1 VSDLSSG
8 HQEAGQQAAGPQPT
22 RSPNIWDS
30 PDVYEVENLGVD
42 RAGVIESAM
51 AALHPFAGADLVDI
65 GCGSGFHLPHFAAL
79 GCASVVGVEP
89 YPPLVELAAQRVQA
103 VPGVSVVEG
112 MAQELPLPDASV
124 DIAHARW
131 AYFFGA
137 GCEPGLREL
146 ERVVRPGGTAYIVDN
161 DATRS
166 TFGRWFTRAY
176 PTYDPLAVERFW
188 ERQGWQRERLVIRWD
203 FDSREDFEAVVRIE
217 FPETAAEGILAE
229 HEDNGVDYA
238 VSLWHRRF

>member
-1 VSDLSSG
+1 VND
-8 HQEAGQQAAGPQPT
+8 PT
-22 RSPNIWDS
+22 RSPNIWDT

-51 AALHPFAGADLVDI
+51 AALHPFEGADLVDV
-65 GCGSGFHLPHFAAL
+65 GCGSGFHLPRFVEL

-89 YPPLVELAAQRVQA
+89 HPPLVELAQERVK
-103 VPGVSVVEG
+103 GVAAARVVEG
-112 MAQELPLPDASV
+112 VAQALPLADDSV

-137 GCEPGLREL
+137 GAEPGLAEL
-146 ERVVRPGGTAYIVDN
+146 ERVLRPGGTAYVIDN

-166 TFGRWFTRAY
+166 TFGRWFMRAY
-176 PTYDPLAVERFW
+176 PSYDPLAVERFW
-188 ERQGWQRERLVIRWD
+188 SRQGWSRERLTIEWT
-203 FDSREDFEAVVRIE
+203 FDSRADFEDVVRIE

-229 HEDNGVDYA
+229 HEGTTVDYA
-238 VSLWHRRF
+238 VSLWHRRY

>member
-1 VSDLSSG
+1 MN
-8 HQEAGQQAAGPQPT
+8 EPT
-22 RSPNIWDS
+22 RSPNIWDT

-42 RAGVIESAM
+42 RAGVIEQTM
-51 AALHPFAGADLVDI
+51 DTLHPFQGADLVDV
-65 GCGSGFHLPHFAAL
+65 GCGSGFHLPRFASL
-79 GCASVVGVEP
+79 GCATVIGVEP
-89 YPPLVELAAQRVQA
+89 HPPLVELAADRVKGIA
-103 VPGVSVVEG
+103 GVRAVEG
-112 MAQELPLPDASV
+112 VAQSLPLPDDSV

-137 GCEPGLREL
+137 GCEPGLAEL
-146 ERVVRPGGTAYIVDN
+146 SRVLRPGGTAYVVDN

-188 ERQGWQRERLVIRWD
+188 NRQGWSRERLTTEWT
-203 FDSREDFEAVVRIE
+203 FDSRDDFEQVVRIE

-229 HEDNGVDYA
+229 HAGTSVDYA
-238 VSLWHRRF
+238 VSLWHRRY

>member
-1 VSDLSSG
+1 VSEPPSVPG
-8 HQEAGQQAAGPQPT
+8 PT
-22 RSPNIWDS
+22 RSPNIWDT

-42 RAGVIESAM
+42 RAGAIEAAM
-51 AALHPFAGADLVDI
+51 AALHPFEGADLVDI
-65 GCGSGFHLPHFAAL
+65 GCGSGFHLPRFAAL

-89 YPPLVELAAQRVQA
+89 HLPLVELAADRVRGLDR
-103 VPGVSVVEG
+103 VRVVEG
-112 MAQELPLPDASV
+112 MAQDLPLPDASA

-146 ERVVRPGGTAYIVDN
+146 ERVLRPGGTAYVIDN

-188 ERQGWQRERLVIRWD
+188 ARQGWSRERLVIRWD
-203 FDSREDFEAVVRIE
+203 FDSREDLEAVVRIE

-229 HEDNGVDYA
+229 HEGSGVDYA

>member
-1 VSDLSSG
+1 MND
-8 HQEAGQQAAGPQPT
+8 PT
-22 RSPNIWDS
+22 RSPNIWDT

-51 AALHPFAGADLVDI
+51 AALHPFQGADLVDV
-65 GCGSGFHLPHFAAL
+65 GCGSGFHLPRFVEL

-89 YPPLVELAAQRVQA
+89 YPPLVELAHERVKGIPTA
-103 VPGVSVVEG
+103 RVVEG
-112 MAQELPLPDASV
+112 VAQDLPLADDSV

-137 GCEPGLREL
+137 GAEPGLAEL
-146 ERVVRPGGTAYIVDN
+146 ERVMRPGGTAYVIDN

-166 TFGRWFTRAY
+166 TFGRWFRRAY
-176 PTYDPLAVERFW
+176 PSYDPLAVERFW
-188 ERQGWQRERLVIRWD
+188 SRQGWSRERLTITWT
-203 FDSREDFEAVVRIE
+203 FDSRADFEEVVRIE

-229 HEDNGVDYA
+229 HEGTTVDYA
-238 VSLWHRRF
+238 VSLWHRRY

>member
-1 VSDLSSG
+1 MND
-8 HQEAGQQAAGPQPT
+8 PT
-22 RSPNIWDS
+22 RSPNIWDT

-51 AALHPFAGADLVDI
+51 AALHPFDGADLVDV
-65 GCGSGFHLPHFAAL
+65 GCGSGFHLPRFVEL

-89 YPPLVELAAQRVQA
+89 HPPLVELAQERVKDLPSA
-103 VPGVSVVEG
+103 RVVEG
-112 MAQELPLPDASV
+112 VAQALPLADHSV

-137 GCEPGLREL
+137 GAEPGLAEL
-146 ERVVRPGGTAYIVDN
+146 ERVLRPGGTAYVIDN

-166 TFGRWFTRAY
+166 TFGRWFMRAY
-176 PTYDPLAVERFW
+176 PSYDPLAVERFW
-188 ERQGWQRERLVIRWD
+188 SRQGWSRERLTIEWT
-203 FDSREDFEAVVRIE
+203 FDSRADFEDVVRIE

-229 HEDNGVDYA
+229 HEGTSVDYA
-238 VSLWHRRF
+238 VSLWHRRY

>member
-1 VSDLSSG
+1 MT
-8 HQEAGQQAAGPQPT
+8 EPT
-22 RSPNIWDS
+22 RSPNIWDT
-30 PDVYEVENLGVD
+30 PDAYEVENLGVD
-42 RAGVIESAM
+42 REGLIEAAM
-51 AALHPFAGADLVDI
+51 AGLHPFDGADLVDI
-65 GCGSGFHLPHFAAL
+65 GCGSGFHLPRFAAL
-79 GCASVVGVEP
+79 GCASVTGVEP
-89 YPPLVELAAQRVQA
+89 HPPLVELAADRVRGLERVQ
-103 VPGVSVVEG
+103 VLEG

-124 DIAHARW
+124 DLAHARW

-146 ERVVRPGGTAYIVDN
+146 ERVVRPGGAAYVIDN

-176 PTYDPLAVERFW
+176 PTYDPVAVERFW
-188 ERQGWQRERLVIRWD
+188 SRQGWSRERLVIRWA
-203 FDSREDFEAVVRIE
+203 FDTRADFEAVVRIE

-229 HEDNGVDYA
+229 HEGNGVDYA

>member
-1 VSDLSSG
+1 VT
-8 HQEAGQQAAGPQPT
+8 QPPAPEPT
-22 RSPNIWDS
+22 RSPNIWDT

-42 RAGVIESAM
+42 REGVIEAAM
-51 AALHPFAGADLVDI
+51 AALHPFEGADLVDV
-65 GCGSGFHLPHFAAL
+65 GCGSGFHLPRFAGL

-89 YPPLVELAAQRVQA
+89 HPPLVELAADRVRGLDR
-103 VPGVSVVEG
+103 VRVLEG
-112 MAQELPLPDASV
+112 MAQDLPLADASV

-146 ERVVRPGGTAYIVDN
+146 ERVLRPGGTAFVIDN

-188 ERQGWQRERLVIRWD
+188 ARQGWSRERLLIHWQL
-203 FDSREDFEAVVRIE
+203 DSRGDLEAVVRIE
-217 FPETAAEGILAE
+217 FPETVAEGILAE
-229 HEDNGVDYA
+229 HEGTRVDYA